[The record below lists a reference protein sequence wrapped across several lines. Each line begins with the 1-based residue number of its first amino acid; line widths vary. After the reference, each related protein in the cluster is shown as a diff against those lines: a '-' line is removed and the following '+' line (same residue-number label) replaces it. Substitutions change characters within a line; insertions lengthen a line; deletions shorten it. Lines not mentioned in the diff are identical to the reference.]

1 MSWRLQFHGHVEEL
15 ESALNQQVEAQKEG
29 RKEIELRHLGAVV
42 DSIKKVADER
52 SAGSQTITVEASGH
66 ADDSYTNVTLSLTV
80 NKVAFFSRRR
90 RAAKEAA
97 DATAV
102 KTAPIVNDIAPVL
115 ETEKEKELDKYVE
128 GSTAIKKTPKRK

>member
-1 MSWRLQFHGHVEEL
+1 MT
-15 ESALNQQVEAQKEG
+15 APN
-29 RKEIELRHLGAVV
+29 
-42 DSIKKVADER
+42 
-52 SAGSQTITVEASGH
+52 
-66 ADDSYTNVTLSLTV
+66 
-80 NKVAFFSRRR
+80 FFSRSGR

-102 KTAPIVNDIAPVL
+102 KTGMEAPIVNDIAPVL

>member
-80 NKVAFFSRRR
+80 NKVS
-90 RAAKEAA
+90 
-97 DATAV
+97 
-102 KTAPIVNDIAPVL
+102 
-115 ETEKEKELDKYVE
+115 
-128 GSTAIKKTPKRK
+128 